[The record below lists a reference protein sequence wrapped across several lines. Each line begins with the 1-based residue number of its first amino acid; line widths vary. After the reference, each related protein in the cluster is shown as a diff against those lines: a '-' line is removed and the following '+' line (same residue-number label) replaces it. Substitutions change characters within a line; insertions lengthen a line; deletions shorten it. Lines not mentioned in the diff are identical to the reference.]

1 MIPAWKLNA
10 AIMNVNKLGGHSGT
24 LEEMVREPAFSKV
37 LRIPHTVDFFY
48 DKEVELIIPSD
59 ERAEDWLKNGLKM
72 GAWDTC
78 LVRSEIPDQR
88 TAISVDP
95 AVMATQGYRMLRLDI
110 IRTYDLLVSFEYA
123 EDAIEFKLR
132 CL

>member
-10 AIMNVNKLGGHSGT
+10 AIMNVNKLGGKSDT
-24 LEEMVREPAFSKV
+24 LEEMVREPAFSEV

-48 DKEVELIIPSD
+48 DREVELIIPSD

-78 LVRSEIPDQR
+78 LVKTGEI
-88 TAISVDP
+88 TALALDP
-95 AVMATQGYRMLRLDI
+95 ADMQTDTLLSFIKTA
-110 IRTYDLLVSFEYA
+110 TYDLLVSFEYA
-123 EDAIEFKLR
+123 EDMIEFKLR